1 MLDWLGCE
9 LRVFKD
15 FEFWVM
21 NFVFCYIVVVVIEV
35 ISNMV
40 ICLLMMLIM
49 SELVRLIERKDCF
62 FWREKKIID
71 KIFFNLCDIYLKYIF
86 YKRE

>member
-15 FEFWVM
+15 FDFWVM

-49 SELVRLIERKDCF
+49 SELVRLIEREDCF
-62 FWREKKIID
+62 FEEKKNFD
-71 KIFFNLCDIYLKYIF
+71 KMFFKF
-86 YKRE
+86 V

>member
-1 MLDWLGCE
+1 
-9 LRVFKD
+9 
-15 FEFWVM
+15 M

-40 ICLLMMLIM
+40 ICLLMMLIL

-62 FWREKKIID
+62 FGEKKIFD
-71 KIFFNLCDIYLKYIF
+71 KIFFNLFDIYLKYIF
-86 YKRE
+86 FIKESEVFDEIY

>member
-49 SELVRLIERKDCF
+49 SELVRLIERKDWF
-62 FWREKKIID
+62 FWREKK
-71 KIFFNLCDIYLKYIF
+71 N
-86 YKRE
+86 

>member
-62 FWREKKIID
+62 FGEKK
-71 KIFFNLCDIYLKYIF
+71 KILIKCFFNLCDIYLK
-86 YKRE
+86 